1 MKAKIKIIPGMRFG
15 KLVTIKKV
23 KKLPDDK
30 DKHDKWLCQ
39 CDCGNTTIV
48 RSNTLREGKTKSC
61 GCLLRGIKDMKGQ
74 RFGRLVAIE
83 HVGFASNCVTL
94 WRCKCDCGNETIVR
108 QGNLNSGTTRSC
120 GCLDI
125 DRTKEANT
133 THGQSHTRIFNIWS
147 KIKERCYNPK
157 RPAYKNYGG
166 KGVVMCDEWRN
177 DFQTFYN
184 WAMTNGYQDDLT
196 IDRINSNGNY
206 EPLNCRWLALSEN
219 VRLRNATAFIAIGE
233 LSLTIHDWAI
243 RLNMDPA
250 TLMSRYKELGEKN
263 VVDAIRY
270 ALETSDNSSLYKRKE
285 YANGQIKLK

>member
-1 MKAKIKIIPGMRFG
+1 MRFG
-15 KLVTIKKV
+15 KLVAIKKV
-23 KKLPDDK
+23 EKLPDDK
-30 DKHDKWLCQ
+30 DKHYKWLCQ
-39 CDCGNTTIV
+39 CDCGNTTVV
-48 RSNTLREGKTKSC
+48 RSSDLRRGQTKSC
-61 GCLLRGIKDMKGQ
+61 GCLLHEIKNIRGQ

-83 HVGFASNCVTL
+83 HVGFASNRVTL

-177 DFQTFYN
+177 DFQIFYN

-206 EPLNCRWLALSEN
+206 EPSNCRWLTLSEN
-219 VRLRNATAFIAIGE
+219 VRFRNATVFITVGE

-243 RLNMDPA
+243 RINIDPA
-250 TLMSRYKELGEKN
+250 TLMSRYKELGDKDIA
-263 VVDAIRY
+263 DAIKH
-270 ALETSDNSSLYKRKE
+270 ALMTGDNSSLYKRKE